1 MLSADGGSDYLPRL
15 IHHFAEQPDIDLLV
29 SEDAGQVHGV
39 GRSLGRATE
48 ALPEQQQRSEQAWPR
63 QTHVKLLA
71 LCMQLLLNPQF
82 IIMAQLSGP

>member
-29 SEDAGQVHGV
+29 SEDAGQVQGV

-48 ALPEQQQRSEQAWPR
+48 VLPEQQQRSEQVLSCQA
-63 QTHVKLLA
+63 HVKLA
-71 LCMQLLLNPQF
+71 HCMQLLLQPHF
-82 IIMAQLSGP
+82 IIMAQFSGP